1 MIRARPGGLSGFDE
15 CSSAP
20 GCLSHSPPWSSN
32 PTSSYT
38 LRGCFGGD
46 LVFSG
51 SSARK
56 CFPQKSRP
64 PAAAPMSD
72 RPTLHLITGQ
82 TFRRTIHSF
91 VGSRFEPV
99 TLHARPPIHPSVSLD
114 QVRPGYPAPPS
125 RRRLAPSRVFGGP
138 ILLRNAAERPLWWE
152 IGAKIRLTL
161 SGSWQQGHS
170 TAYRTVSHS

>member
-56 CFPQKSRP
+56 CFPQKSFVWGKGGVCHDFDSRPYKKCAHFAHFSETPCRVTRGLRTGGHSRP
-64 PAAAPMSD
+64 PTGAPQGALYGSL
-72 RPTLHLITGQ
+72 RRGTPEAPTCRWPAPKARRATLHHY
-82 TFRRTIHSF
+82 FR
-91 VGSRFEPV
+91 VG
-99 TLHARPPIHPSVSLD
+99 
-114 QVRPGYPAPPS
+114 
-125 RRRLAPSRVFGGP
+125 
-138 ILLRNAAERPLWWE
+138 
-152 IGAKIRLTL
+152 
-161 SGSWQQGHS
+161 
-170 TAYRTVSHS
+170 

>member
-56 CFPQKSRP
+56 CFPQKSFVWGKGGVCHDFDSRP
-64 PAAAPMSD
+64 YKKCAHFAHFSETPCRVTRGLRTAAG
-72 RPTLHLITGQ
+72 TL
-82 TFRRTIHSF
+82 
-91 VGSRFEPV
+91 
-99 TLHARPPIHPSVSLD
+99 ARP
-114 QVRPGYPAPPS
+114 RG
-125 RRRLAPSRVFGGP
+125 RRRARCTARYGEAPQRHRRAGG
-138 ILLRNAAERPLWWE
+138 RRPRRGGLPC
-152 IGAKIRLTL
+152 TTT
-161 SGSWQQGHS
+161 SG
-170 TAYRTVSHS
+170 